1 MIKKVAFHPE
11 ICLQNSI
18 HRIRQFLPSLSNLI
32 HAVTTV
38 IFLFAPLA
46 ARSQT
51 FPPGQFALGGM
62 PVSCGAV
69 WTVVAPIPD
78 WAMARPAMGGN
89 PATIFMNPM
98 FLAQAPLP
106 VQVFTYA
113 HECGHHVVGLN
124 EDAADCWAARVGRQ
138 QGWLSPQDM
147 QYLVQAFAWNP
158 GDWSH
163 APGSVRLQ
171 NIWNCYISG

>member
-1 MIKKVAFHPE
+1 MITRK
-11 ICLQNSI
+11 ILYL
-18 HRIRQFLPSLSNLI
+18 LPSCI
-32 HAVTTV
+32 ICAGMV
-38 IFLFAPLA
+38 ISFFLAPSA
-46 ARSQT
+46 ARSQA
-51 FPPGQFALGGM
+51 FQPGQFMLGGI
-62 PVSCGAV
+62 PVLCGAV

-78 WAMARPAMGGN
+78 WAMARPPMGGN
-89 PATIFMNPM
+89 PPTIYMNPM

-124 EDAADCWAARVGRQ
+124 ENAADCWAARVGRQ

-171 NIWNCYISG
+171 NIWNCYNSG